1 MDQSA
6 LKKFAQSA
14 RERLHELVENR
25 LVFWLGT
32 GSSKPDSAAH
42 RQFAPQIRKLEEML
56 AKEGRE
62 ALIERVSYTW
72 FNRLSALR
80 FMDANGYHTFGARVV
95 SPASP
100 HEVMPEILQQARGGT
115 LDSTFRQEMANAEAF
130 EDILSG
136 RIPSP
141 DPQAEAYRLLL
152 VAACNHY
159 HAYMPFLFE
168 EIGDATELL
177 LPEDVLTEH
186 SIVHAFRIGLADEDC
201 RDVEVIGW
209 LYQFYI
215 SDKKDAVMARK
226 ASVPTE
232 DIPAVTQLFTPHWIV
247 RYLVENSLGRLWL
260 LNRPQSKLRAQ
271 MPYYIEGEAE
281 TDFLKIT
288 KPEDIKL
295 IDPAAGSAHMLTYS
309 FDLLYAMYEEE
320 GYDAPEIPG
329 LILKHNL
336 HGVDICDRAA
346 ALAAFALCMKARA
359 KDVRFFRRMVQ
370 PNIIELRDIF
380 ISPEEMQAW
389 FSATSVEFNQSELD
403 QIHQFRENTSN
414 FGSLI
419 QPVLSSS
426 AITDLLVKVGDVNP
440 YGDGLIEATRKKIRA
455 VLRQAEALTQRYH
468 VVIANPPYMGQ
479 KVMNAQLKTFITGNF
494 DDVKADMFAAFIER
508 SRSLTLHQGFM
519 GFMTPFVWMFIS
531 SYEKLR
537 KTILTRASI
546 TSLIQLEY
554 SGFEGATVPIC
565 TFTLKNS
572 GNLLREATYIKL
584 SDFRGSKNQGP
595 KALEAIRNPSCGWLY
610 KRKAKDLLG
619 LPGVPLAY
627 WLSDTA
633 REIFENGFSIEKIAE
648 PRQGMATSDV
658 GRFLRRWFEVA
669 NNNVGF
675 GMRSRIDASKS
686 GKKWFPHNKGGD
698 FRKWYGNNN
707 YLVNWYNDGE
717 ELLGFAAQLYGSPTR
732 TIKNISYYFLP
743 SISWAMIG
751 SAQFSVR
758 MTGEGFLFDVAGPS
772 AFPKKE
778 LMGLLCGMLNSC
790 VAFLLIKAIN
800 PTLNYNSGDIARLP
814 INDNILALTEQIDPI
829 VSDLITRAR
838 ADWDNFE
845 TSWDFRDQPL
855 LRPGLKGATLEASWL
870 NWEVQSTAA
879 IRRMQELETENNRL
893 FIGAYGLDGELQPEV
908 PEKQITLF
916 CNPASRYKKKGK
928 KNAIED
934 DSADALERDIEAGE
948 DYTPEEC
955 SKLFKADTVREFLSY
970 AIGCMFGRYSLDASG
985 LILADAGST
994 VQDYMAKVP
1003 NPSFAPDADGI
1014 LPVLDGDWF
1023 SDDIVARFREFLRVT
1038 FGEAKLAENLAF
1050 IETALGKDLRKYLA
1064 KDFYKDHL
1072 KTYKKR
1078 PIYWMVSS
1086 PQGSFQALIYL
1097 HRYNRDTVNLLLND
1111 YVRSFLHKLEERHR
1125 QLTAITLDES
1135 VRPAE
1140 RTRAAKELGK
1150 IEKML
1155 KEIRAWE
1162 RDIVLPLAQKRLEID
1177 LDDGVKVNY
1186 LKFKGLLETIPGLE
1200 KKEDE

>member
-32 GSSKPDSAAH
+32 GSSNPDSAAH

-56 AKEGRE
+56 AKEGRA
-62 ALIERVSYTW
+62 ALIERVAYTW
-72 FNRLSALR
+72 FNRLAALR
-80 FMDANGYHTFGARVV
+80 FMDANGYHTFGSKVV
-95 SPASP
+95 SPSSD

-115 LDSTFRQEMANAEAF
+115 LDSNFRQGMANAEAI
-130 EDILSG
+130 EDILAG

-159 HAYMPFLFE
+159 HALMPFLFE
-168 EIGDATELL
+168 QIGDATELL

-186 SIVHAFRIGLADEDC
+186 SIVHTFRTGLADEDC

-226 ASVPTE
+226 SAVPTE

-260 LNRPQSKLRAQ
+260 LNRPNSKLRAL

-295 IDPAAGSAHMLTYS
+295 IDPASGSGHMLTYS

-359 KDVRFFRRMVQ
+359 KDARFFRRMVQ
-370 PNIIELRDIF
+370 PNIVELRDVKF
-380 ISPEEMQAW
+380 EENELRDYIRAIG
-389 FSATSVEFNQSELD
+389 VGDLFNKPMLKLL
-403 QIHQFRENTSN
+403 HQFEEAKN

-419 QPVLSSS
+419 QPCLDEP
-426 AITDLLVKVGDVNP
+426 AIAFARRAIEIKDLGGQLF
-440 YGDGLIEATRKKIRA
+440 LRETHRK
-455 VLRQAEALTQRYH
+455 VLRVLEQAEVLTQRYQ
-468 VVIANPPYMGQ
+468 VVVANPPYMGT
-479 KVMNAQLKTFITGNF
+479 KGMNASIKILLEEKFSNYKTDLFSAFVVRSQSLALVGGN
-494 DDVKADMFAAFIER
+494 
-508 SRSLTLHQGFM
+508 L
-519 GFMTPFVWMFIS
+519 GFMTPFVWMFIT
-531 SYEKLR
+531 SYEQLR
-537 KTILTRASI
+537 RRLIDHSTI
-546 TSLIQLEY
+546 TSLVQLEY
-554 SGFEGATVPIC
+554 SGFDGATVPIC
-565 TFTLKNS
+565 TFTIQNQRIPNYR
-572 GNLLREATYIKL
+572 GGYVRL
-584 SDFRGSKNQGP
+584 SAFRGSEHQSP
-595 KALEAIRNPSCGWLY
+595 KTLEAIANPACGWFFRASSEDY
-610 KRKAKDLLG
+610 KKI
-619 LPGVPLAY
+619 PGCPIAY
-627 WLSDTA
+627 WTTQA
-633 REIFENGFSIEKIAE
+633 VIAAFENSIELQKLFM
-648 PRQGMATSDV
+648 PRQGMATTNNSLFVRCWPEVSIATTKLDATSQLDAGQS
-658 GRFLRRWFEVA
+658 GR
-669 NNNVGF
+669 
-675 GMRSRIDASKS
+675 
-686 GKKWFPHNKGGD
+686 KWFPYNKGGE
-698 FRKWYGNNN
+698 FRKWYGNNDF
-707 YLVNWYNDGE
+707 LVNYENNGKTVCDYIDNTPGVKVKSN
-717 ELLGFAAQLYGSPTR
+717 GRVINRS
-732 TIKNISYYFLP
+732 KYFLP
-743 SISWAMIG
+743 SLTWSKVSSG
-751 SAQFSVR
+751 SAAFRYQPNGYV
-758 MTGEGFLFDVAGPS
+758 FDVAGTS
-772 AFPKKE
+772 IFADSDENLLRLAGLMNSTVVRE
-778 LMGLLCGMLNSC
+778 LLK
-790 VAFLLIKAIN
+790 FLA
-800 PTLNYNSGDIARLP
+800 PTLNFEVGQICRVPLISGWEKVECVEAVQSMVGL
-814 INDNILALTEQIDPI
+814 
-829 VSDLITRAR
+829 SKS
-838 ADWDNFE
+838 DWDNFE
-845 TSWDFRDQPL
+845 TSWDFRDLSL
-855 LRPGLKGATLEASWL
+855 LRKEEVRIRKDEEAFVIKGQTLSESWA
-870 NWEVQSTAA
+870 NWKRYCDAA
-879 IRRMQELETENNRL
+879 IHRMQELETENNRL
-893 FIGAYGLDGELQPEV
+893 FIAAYGLEGELQPEV
-908 PEKQITLF
+908 PEEQITL
-916 CNPASRYKKKGK
+916 AR
-928 KNAIED
+928 
-934 DSADALERDIEAGE
+934 ADQRTDMGA
-948 DYTPEEC
+948 
-955 SKLFKADTVREFLSY
+955 FVSY
-970 AIGCMFGRYSLDASG
+970 AIGCMFGRYSLDAPG
-985 LILADAGST
+985 LILSDAGAT
-994 VQDYMAKVP
+994 VQDYMAKVQ

-1023 SDDIVARFREFLRVT
+1023 SDDIVGRLREFLRVT
-1038 FGEAKLAENLAF
+1038 FGEAKLAENIAF
-1050 IETALGKDLRKYLA
+1050 LETAIGKDLRKYLA

-1140 RTRAAKELGK
+1140 RTRAAKELTK

-1186 LKFKGLLETIPGLE
+1186 LKFKGPLETIPGLD
-1200 KKEDE
+1200 KKEED

>member
-32 GSSKPDSAAH
+32 ASSKPDSAAH

-56 AKEGRE
+56 AKEGR
-62 ALIERVSYTW
+62 ASLIERVSYTW

-186 SIVHAFRIGLADEDC
+186 SIVHAFRIGLPDEDC

-226 ASVPTE
+226 SAVPTE

-260 LNRPQSKLRAQ
+260 LNRPQSKLRAL

-370 PNIIELRDIF
+370 PNIIELRDVKF
-380 ISPEEMQAW
+380 EENELRDYIRAIG
-389 FSATSVEFNQSELD
+389 VGDLFNKPMLKLL
-403 QIHQFRENTSN
+403 HQFEEAKN

-419 QPVLSSS
+419 HPCLDER
-426 AITDLLVKVGDVNP
+426 AITFARRAIEIKDLGGQLFLRETHLK
-440 YGDGLIEATRKKIRA
+440 
-455 VLRQAEALTQRYH
+455 VLRVLEQAEALTQRYH
-468 VVIANPPYMGQ
+468 VVVANPPYMGG
-479 KVMNAQLKTFITGNF
+479 KGMNVGIKRFLQEQF
-494 DDVKADMFAAFIER
+494 ADYKSDLFAAFIV
-508 SRSLTLHQGFM
+508 RSLSLSTTNGYLGFM
-519 GFMTPFVWMFIS
+519 SPFVWMFIS
-531 SYEKLR
+531 SYEELR
-537 KTILTRASI
+537 KRILSQATITTLV
-546 TSLIQLEY
+546 QLEY
-554 SGFEGATVPIC
+554 SGFDGATVPIC
-565 TFTLKNS
+565 TFAIQNKHHKNYQ
-572 GNLLREATYIKL
+572 GVYVRL
-584 SDFRGSKNQGP
+584 SDFRGSENQGP
-595 KALEAIRNPSCGWLY
+595 KTLEAIANPNCGWFFRASAEDF
-610 KRKAKDLLG
+610 RKI
-619 LPGVPLAY
+619 PGTPIAY
-627 WLSDTA
+627 WLTPAA
-633 REIFENGFSIEKIAE
+633 RGVFGTSMPLESVAPARAGLQTGENEKFVRLWHEVAIANCGLDNLTKSE
-648 PRQGMATSDV
+648 AQESQ
-658 GRFLRRWFEVA
+658 RRWFPY
-669 NNNVGF
+669 N
-675 GMRSRIDASKS
+675 S
-686 GKKWFPHNKGGD
+686 GGN
-698 FRKWYGNNN
+698 FRKWYGNNEKI
-707 YLVNWYNDGE
+707 VDWWNDGHK
-717 ELLGFAAQLYGSPTR
+717 
-732 TIKNISYYFLP
+732 IKQDKLDKLAVGLCLPSNSKPKNEQYYFKKCITWTK
-743 SISWAMIG
+743 ISS
-751 SAQFSVR
+751 SAFGVR
-758 MTGEGFLFDVAGPS
+758 LCEDGFLFDIAGSS
-772 AFPKKE
+772 AFPSERYYKI
-778 LMGLLCGMLNSC
+778 
-790 VAFLLIKAIN
+790 VAGFLLSSLAFYYVKALN
-800 PTLNYNSGDIARLP
+800 PTLNIQTGDIGQLP
-814 INDNILALTEQIDPI
+814 WLETEIRESSDEI
-829 VSDLITRAR
+829 VEIVDQCVSLAR

-845 TSWDFRDQPL
+845 TSWDFHDQPL
-855 LRPGLKGATLEASWL
+855 LRLGLKGATLEASWR
-870 NWEVQSTAA
+870 NWEAQSTAA

-893 FIGAYGLDGELQPEV
+893 FIAAYGLDGELHPEV
-908 PEKQITLF
+908 PEEQITL
-916 CNPASRYKKKGK
+916 AR
-928 KNAIED
+928 
-934 DSADALERDIEAGE
+934 ADQRTDLVA
-948 DYTPEEC
+948 
-955 SKLFKADTVREFLSY
+955 FLSY

-985 LILADAGST
+985 LILADSGST
-994 VQDYMAKVP
+994 VQDYLAKVP

-1038 FGEAKLAENLAF
+1038 FGDAKLAENLAF
-1050 IETALGKDLRKYLA
+1050 IEGALGKELRKYFA

-1140 RTRAAKELGK
+1140 RTRAAKELSK

>member
-281 TDFLKIT
+281 TVFLKIT

-336 HGVDICDRAA
+336 HGVDVCDRAA

-359 KDVRFFRRMVQ
+359 KDARFFRRVVQ
-370 PNIIELRDIF
+370 PNIIELRDVKF
-380 ISPEEMQAW
+380 EENELRDYIHAIG
-389 FSATSVEFNQSELD
+389 VGDLFNKPMLKLL
-403 QIHQFRENTSN
+403 HQFEEAKN

-419 QPVLSSS
+419 QPCLDER
-426 AITDLLVKVGDVNP
+426 AITFARRA
-440 YGDGLIEATRKKIRA
+440 IEAKDLGGQLFLRETHLK
-455 VLRQAEALTQRYH
+455 VLRVLEQAEALTQRYH
-468 VVIANPPYMGQ
+468 VVVANPPYMGSRDH
-479 KVMNAQLKTFITGNF
+479 NAS
-494 DDVKADMFAAFIER
+494 MAAFSVVHYSKTSTDLFSMFLER
-508 SRSLTLHQGFM
+508 GFTLVTHNGISAM
-519 GFMTPFVWMFIS
+519 VTMESWMFLPA
-531 SYEKLR
+531 Y
-537 KTILTRASI
+537 
-546 TSLIQLEY
+546 
-554 SGFEGATVPIC
+554 
-565 TFTLKNS
+565 
-572 GNLLREATYIKL
+572 
-584 SDFRGSKNQGP
+584 SDFR
-595 KALEAIRNPSCGWLY
+595 
-610 KRKAKDLLG
+610 KDLLRSRTIQSLVHMPYLGKGGTPMGISFGTAATVFFPFYAANHEAQFSYTRFYEIAENG
-619 LPGVPLAY
+619 LPKTFPTQNERLQKHPQSRFLSIPSSPIAY
-627 WLSDTA
+627 WISDKLVSL
-633 REIFENGFSIEKIAE
+633 FSESRLLGKCCAAKQGIATGSNE
-648 PRQGMATSDV
+648 T
-658 GRFLRRWFEVA
+658 FLRRWSEV
-669 NNNVGF
+669 
-675 GMRSRIDASKS
+675 SRESTCFTAASIEDAASQKVR
-686 GKKWFPHNKGGD
+686 WFPYSKGGEA
-698 FRKWYGNNN
+698 RKWYGNLE
-707 YLVNWYNDGE
+707 LVVDWEADGKRIRNFKDQNGKLRSRPQNLSYQFRE
-717 ELLGFAAQLYGSPTR
+717 AATWSLTSSKQDAFGGRWRP
-732 TIKNISYYFLP
+732 
-743 SISWAMIG
+743 AGCM
-751 SAQFSVR
+751 
-758 MTGEGFLFDVAGPS
+758 FDINGMS
-772 AFPKKE
+772 AFPGE
-778 LMGLLCGMLNSC
+778 DLSAEEIVALLSSKVSVSVLN
-790 VAFLLIKAIN
+790 FIN
-800 PTLNYNSGDIARLP
+800 PTFAFQSGDIGRIPIPAKLP
-814 INDNILALTEQIDPI
+814 HEVCGISRQ
-829 VSDLITRAR
+829 LISIAR

-855 LRPGLKGATLEASWL
+855 LRPGLKGATLEASWR
-870 NWEVQSTAA
+870 NWEAHSTAA

-893 FIGAYGLDGELQPEV
+893 FIAAYGLDGELQPEV
-908 PEKQITLF
+908 PEKQITL
-916 CNPASRYKKKGK
+916 AR
-928 KNAIED
+928 
-934 DSADALERDIEAGE
+934 ADQRTDLV
-948 DYTPEEC
+948 T
-955 SKLFKADTVREFLSY
+955 FLSY
-970 AIGCMFGRYSLDASG
+970 AIGCMFGRYSLDAPG
-985 LILADAGST
+985 LILADAGAT

-1003 NPSFAPDADGI
+1003 SPSFAPDADGI

-1038 FGEAKLAENLAF
+1038 FGDAKLGENLAF

-1186 LKFKGLLETIPGLE
+1186 LKFKGLLETIPSLE
-1200 KKEDE
+1200 KKEED

>member
-14 RERLHELVENR
+14 RERLHELVANS

-32 GSSKPDSAAH
+32 DSSRPDSAAH
-42 RQFAPQIRKLEEML
+42 RQFAPQIRELGEML

-80 FMDANGYHTFGARVV
+80 FMDANDYHTFGARVV

-115 LDSTFRQEMANAEAF
+115 LDPAFRQEMANAEAF

-159 HAYMPFLFE
+159 HSYMPFLFE
-168 EIGDATELL
+168 KIGDATELL

-226 ASVPTE
+226 SAVPTE

-260 LNRPQSKLRAQ
+260 LNRPQSKLRSQ
-271 MPYYIEGEAE
+271 MPYYIEGETE

-336 HGVDICDRAA
+336 HGLEICDRAA

-359 KDVRFFRRMVQ
+359 KDARFFRRMVQ
-370 PNIIELRDIF
+370 PNIIELRDVRFAENELRDYIH
-380 ISPEEMQAW
+380 ALGLGDL
-389 FSATSVEFNQSELD
+389 FNQPMLRLL
-403 QIHQFRENTSN
+403 HQFEEAKN

-419 QPVLSSS
+419 QPCLDER
-426 AITDLLVKVGDVNP
+426 AIAFARRA
-440 YGDGLIEATRKKIRA
+440 IEAKDLGGQLFLRETHIK
-455 VLRQAEALTQRYH
+455 VLRVLEQAEALTQRYH
-468 VVIANPPYMGQ
+468 VVVSNPPYQEQDDMNPQLRHYVGRSFSEASTDLCCAFILRNQAAALSGGVVAMITMQSWMFLDGSVDLRERLFPTMGLLSMLHLGPRAFDAIPGEVVQ
-479 KVMNAQLKTFITGNF
+479 ATAFVFDSLNSGRPVFHRLVAGKSEEEKKKMFLSGEYRFANRSLNDLREITG
-494 DDVKADMFAAFIER
+494 
-508 SRSLTLHQGFM
+508 S
-519 GFMTPFVWMFIS
+519 
-531 SYEKLR
+531 
-537 KTILTRASI
+537 
-546 TSLIQLEY
+546 
-554 SGFEGATVPIC
+554 
-565 TFTLKNS
+565 
-572 GNLLREATYIKL
+572 
-584 SDFRGSKNQGP
+584 
-595 KALEAIRNPSCGWLY
+595 
-610 KRKAKDLLG
+610 
-619 LPGVPLAY
+619 PLAY
-627 WLSDTA
+627 WASDAAIYAFDTLPA
-633 REIFENGFSIEKIAE
+633 LASLAE
-648 PRQGMATSDV
+648 PRQGLITGETA
-658 GRFLRRWFEVA
+658 RFLRYWHEVNSGNLGLCSPDRA
-669 NNNVGF
+669 
-675 GMRSRIDASKS
+675 AAKAS
-686 GKKWFPHNKGGD
+686 GKKWFPQDKGGPP
-698 FRKWYGNNN
+698 RRWYGNNDFV
-707 YLVNWYNDGE
+707 VNWLDDGNE
-717 ELLGFAAQLYGSPTR
+717 IRNFKTPGGRLKSRPQNLDYYFRSGVTWTKISSGAFAVRFTEAGFIFSDAGMKVFHSKHSELLKLA
-732 TIKNISYYFLP
+732 
-743 SISWAMIG
+743 
-751 SAQFSVR
+751 
-758 MTGEGFLFDVAGPS
+758 
-772 AFPKKE
+772 
-778 LMGLLCGMLNSC
+778 GLLNSR
-790 VAFLLIKAIN
+790 VADRLLGCLSETIN
-800 PTLNYNSGDIARLP
+800 YEQGNIARLP
-814 INDNILALTEQIDPI
+814 VASADGIPEI
-829 VSDLITRAR
+829 VKPLVEIAR

-855 LRPGLKGATLEASWL
+855 LRPGLKGATLEASWQ
-870 NWEVQSTAA
+870 NWEAQSTAA

-893 FIGAYGLDGELQPEV
+893 FIAAYGLDGELQPEV
-908 PEKQITLF
+908 PEEQITLARAE
-916 CNPASRYKKKGK
+916 PH
-928 KNAIED
+928 
-934 DSADALERDIEAGE
+934 RDIA
-948 DYTPEEC
+948 T
-955 SKLFKADTVREFLSY
+955 FLSY

-985 LILADAGST
+985 LILADSGST

-1014 LPVLDGDWF
+1014 LPVLDGEWF

-1038 FGEAKLAENLAF
+1038 FGDAKLAENLAF
-1050 IETALGKDLRKYLA
+1050 IEGALGKELRKYFA

-1200 KKEDE
+1200 KKEED